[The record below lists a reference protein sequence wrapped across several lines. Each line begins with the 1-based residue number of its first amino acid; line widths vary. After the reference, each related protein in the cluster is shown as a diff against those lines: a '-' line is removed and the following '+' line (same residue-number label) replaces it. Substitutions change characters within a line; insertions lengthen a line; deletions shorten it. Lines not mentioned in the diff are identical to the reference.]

1 MFRIILQIAGIAL
14 VLTGLLWVFQ
24 GLGLLM
30 WPEDSFMIGQSNWAV
45 SGAVALFVGLLLL
58 FFSRRRLRD

>member
-30 WPEDSFMIGQSNWAV
+30 WPKDSFMIGQSNWAV
-45 SGAVALFVGLLLL
+45 SGAVALVVGLLLL
-58 FFSRRRLRD
+58 FFARRRLRD

>member
-1 MFRIILQIAGIAL
+1 MFRIILQIVGIAL

-58 FFSRRRLRD
+58 FFARRRLRD

>member
-1 MFRIILQIAGIAL
+1 MLRIILQIAGFAL

-30 WPEDSFMIGQSNWAV
+30 WPEDSPMLGQSYWAGN
-45 SGAVALFVGLLLL
+45 GAIAVFFGLLLL
-58 FFSRRRLRD
+58 LLARRRLRD

>member
-1 MFRIILQIAGIAL
+1 MLRIILQIAGFAL

-30 WPEDSFMIGQSNWAV
+30 WPEDSFMLGQSNWAGN
-45 SGAVALFVGLLLL
+45 GAIAVFVGLLLL
-58 FFSRRRLRD
+58 LLARRRLRD

>member
-1 MFRIILQIAGIAL
+1 MLRIILQIAGFAL

-30 WPEDSFMIGQSNWAV
+30 WPEDSFMLGRSNWVVYGAIAV
-45 SGAVALFVGLLLL
+45 FLGLLLL
-58 FFSRRRLRD
+58 LLARRRLRD

>member
-1 MFRIILQIAGIAL
+1 MIRIFLQIVGFAL

-30 WPEDSFMIGQSNWAV
+30 WPEDSFMIGKSDWAAN
-45 SGAVALFVGLLLL
+45 GAIALVIGLLVLL
-58 FFSRRRLRD
+58 CIRRRLRD